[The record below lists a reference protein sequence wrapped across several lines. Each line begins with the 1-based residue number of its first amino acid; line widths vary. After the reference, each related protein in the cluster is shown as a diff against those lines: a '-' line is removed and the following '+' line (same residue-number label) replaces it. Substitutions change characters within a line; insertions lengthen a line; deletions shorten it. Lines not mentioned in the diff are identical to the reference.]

1 MFPDVY
7 PPRQTCR
14 WIISAPQGHRVQLSF
29 HTFQLETC
37 LIPFICTC
45 DYVRIRDGNDE
56 KSPSLGNFCGGNKP
70 PFIQSSGRFL
80 WVEFVTD
87 RTRNERGFNATYT
100 NVGMKFVFTL
110 FRPSSD
116 LLTFLQSYLV
126 SQNPRTRKISGGG
139 GRFGE
144 YSYESGDKARRL
156 AQGVGF
162 LHILVTLFQPD
173 TISVFVKRG
182 NRNQSSGILKQLTFF
197 F

>member
-29 HTFQLETC
+29 LTFHLETC

-45 DYVRIRDGNDE
+45 DYVRIRDGYDE
-56 KSPSLGNFCGGNKP
+56 KSPSLGKFCGGNKP

-87 RTRNERGFNATYT
+87 RTRNEKGFHATYT

-110 FRPSSD
+110 FRPSSA
-116 LLTFLQSYLV
+116 LLIFLQSYLV
-126 SQNPRTRKISGGG
+126 SQNPRTRKILGGQG
-139 GRFGE
+139 WENWRV
-144 YSYESGDKARRL
+144 YESGDKAHRL
-156 AQGVGF
+156 VQCVSF
-162 LHILVTLFQPD
+162 CIFW
-173 TISVFVKRG
+173 
-182 NRNQSSGILKQLTFF
+182 
-197 F
+197 